1 MSNTEDSTGQPRTL
15 KLTLAYDGTEFHGW
29 QTQLNRR
36 TVQQTLTEVLQK
48 ITGERL
54 SLHAS
59 GRTDAGVHAAGQVV
73 SFDTTTVLDIRTLMR
88 ALDAEL
94 PDDIVPLALEDAP
107 PGFHARR
114 HAVRKRYRYVIQD
127 GPRADVFRRRFVWRV
142 YKRLDDA
149 KMARAAQSFLGT
161 HDFASFESRGSKRSS
176 SIRTIYELSINRHT
190 GVPAARLTAG
200 EEIWRDDE
208 IHIDICADGFLYNMV
223 RNIVGMLVEIGRG
236 AAKESWPAEALAAV
250 DRRAAGPPAPARG
263 LTLVSVEYQAGGMTN
278 DEARMT
284 KE

>member
-1 MSNTEDSTGQPRTL
+1 MSNKESSTGGMRTL
-15 KLTLAYDGTEFHGW
+15 KLTLAYDGTDFHGW

-48 ITGERL
+48 ITGERM

-73 SFDTTTVLDIRTLMR
+73 SFDTTSLLENRTLLR

-94 PDDIVPLALEDAP
+94 PDDIVPLSLDDAP

-114 HAVRKRYRYVIQD
+114 HAVRKRYCYVIQD

-142 YKRLDDA
+142 YRRLDDA
-149 KMARAAQSFLGT
+149 AMIRAAQPLVGT

-176 SIRTIYELSINRHT
+176 SIRTIFELSINRLT
-190 GVPAARLTAG
+190 GVPAARLAAG

-208 IHIDICADGFLYNMV
+208 IRIDVCADGFLYNMV

-236 AAKESWPAEALAAV
+236 AAEESWTAQALAAV
-250 DRRAAGPPAPARG
+250 DRRGAGPPAPARG
-263 LTLVSVEYQAGGMTN
+263 QTLV
-278 DEARMT
+278 
-284 KE
+284 